1 MFIGGGGMVLG
12 SSGCKKTTK
21 PRKKVVEARS
31 TVYRGVNGSPGQN
44 LSKLIQMMGG
54 VSTIFGVEDV
64 VVIKPNAQWW
74 NQGAPNLSA
83 LKTFAELVMERP
95 GGFQGEVVLAEN
107 IHRGASPGEN
117 AYSGWVP
124 RFKRNSD
131 IDGINNLN
139 ELAAHLKTK
148 YGDKFSVCHLIDVED
163 GGRRIFGPS
172 DGTGYVYCDG
182 TDSVPLVSF
191 SNGCRGNDH
200 REVIMTYP
208 IMQTDRGTV
217 IDFKNGIWEKGAYT
231 GQPLKFVNLA
241 SLNHHS
247 GYCGAT
253 SAIKNY
259 LGVTDMSGGH
269 GGRGPHDDGKLT
281 KEYYNFHA
289 FPFNEWKPGPVPGM
303 IGAEIGVFMSKIRK
317 ADLNITTAEWVGL
330 ASRTDPPVAHTRAV
344 LASTDPVALDYHAF
358 KYVLFPNSRVPVH
371 DPDNP
376 KSPVHQYLRKCEEQG
391 GGVFDEEH
399 VSVESYDF
407 VAKRSQRDDELMIAA
422 DKEWGGKPKIILKY
436 LALRHFI
443 R

>member
-21 PRKKVVEARS
+21 PRKKVVDARS

-44 LSKLIQMMGG
+44 LNKLFQMMGG

-74 NQGAPNLSA
+74 NQGAPNLLA

-182 TDSVPLVSF
+182 TDSVPLGKGGLYGATPEIRQLGFLESPQRLL
-191 SNGCRGNDH
+191 RGDERDQKLPGGN
-200 REVIMTYP
+200 RYE
-208 IMQTDRGTV
+208 RGTW
-217 IDFKNGIWEKGAYT
+217 GT
-231 GQPLKFVNLA
+231 R
-241 SLNHHS
+241 
-247 GYCGAT
+247 
-253 SAIKNY
+253 SA
-259 LGVTDMSGGH
+259 
-269 GGRGPHDDGKLT
+269 
-281 KEYYNFHA
+281 
-289 FPFNEWKPGPVPGM
+289 
-303 IGAEIGVFMSKIRK
+303 
-317 ADLNITTAEWVGL
+317 
-330 ASRTDPPVAHTRAV
+330 
-344 LASTDPVALDYHAF
+344 
-358 KYVLFPNSRVPVH
+358 
-371 DPDNP
+371 
-376 KSPVHQYLRKCEEQG
+376 
-391 GGVFDEEH
+391 
-399 VSVESYDF
+399 
-407 VAKRSQRDDELMIAA
+407 
-422 DKEWGGKPKIILKY
+422 
-436 LALRHFI
+436 
-443 R
+443 